1 MIEQE
6 FPDTVTG
13 VVQNITATAHSLNKE
28 IRVFNSTS
36 DFAELGIVYEHP
48 TKGINLILVQ
58 VQLGESGVRLTC
70 SPWYKSWKGSR
81 IVVPN
86 LAKDEAM
93 DFIRVQFIPSLKV
106 LYPSQ
111 TLEEI
116 KKEESWI
123 KQHLKKLKWF
133 GKQLTFLLD
142 HLGIVG
148 VWILFLIL
156 VFYLP
161 HQKKENALIL
171 VNSKPSAC
179 LCQDL
184 LKQGSEAKATEAQLE
199 ACASKYICVGNAK
212 ASCLLQAERN
222 WSSCEF

>member
-6 FPDTVTG
+6 FPDTVIG
-13 VVQNITATAHSLNKE
+13 VVQKITSTAQSLNKE

-36 DFAELGIVYEHP
+36 DFAELGIIYEHP
-48 TKGINLILVQ
+48 TKGSNLILVQ
-58 VQLGESGVRLTC
+58 VQVGESGVRLTC

-93 DFIRVQFIPSLKV
+93 DFIRAQFIPTLKV
-106 LYPSQ
+106 SYPSQ
-111 TLEEI
+111 PIKKI
-116 KKEESWI
+116 KKEEGWI
-123 KQHLKKLKWF
+123 KLNLENLKWF
-133 GKQLTFLLD
+133 GKQLISLLD
-142 HLGIVG
+142 NLGVVG

-161 HQKKENALIL
+161 HKKKEDVLIS
-171 VNSKPSAC
+171 VNSEISAC

-184 LKQGSEAKATEAQLE
+184 LNQGSETKVTKAQLY

-212 ASCLLQAERN
+212 ASCMLQAERN